1 MKKLTLVLS
10 TALLAGLGTVA
21 RAQVQDVSFTV
32 APVVGYT
39 HWDSKLNLGDAPYWG
54 LRAGFGFGPL
64 FEVRGLYERSFDL
77 KGKGESSPAW
87 LAKWLDKLED
97 ANAEIERLGGELKLN
112 LWSNAIVTPY
122 LTAGGGVMKF
132 TYTGTP
138 QAGLPASYKEEQIY
152 GAGGL
157 GIKLN
162 LSQRVAL
169 SLEGR
174 DLMFNVNPNNRFL
187 NAPTSGD
194 KLLHNWTG
202 QASLDLYFGGSAN
215 RPADAVSR
223 AYKSMYTDG
232 FRGLKFAIEPGVA
245 YVDFAESTGFS
256 DQWFYGGSAG
266 VDFSSVFGLR
276 GFYYI
281 ATEQPSKL
289 SLDVNKELA
298 MYGGNFI
305 ARLNMPLGLTP
316 YLNIGAGYLDAS
328 KRYVG
333 SGNGVDPK
341 SGLFLFGGAGLEIP
355 LHRYVALHGNIN
367 AMLTQRGN
375 PDITNVTS
383 PEQVKVS
390 TFYQAGLR
398 INLGRSAQSGR
409 ALYEDY
415 SASNVSTAVALANEA
430 NLRELNELRASYE
443 SRINKLNKELAEAV
457 SRRDTVTVT
466 RVLREKED
474 LSGRISS
481 VDKSTSE
488 LAVAQAQE
496 EAAPAAI
503 AAAIAPSAAATTTGA
518 RTVTLTTSQFEQ
530 LVRRVISEV
539 NKENKEKSTTLG
551 VSEVT
556 NSNLSDLDKI
566 LLLNAL
572 YQGQYRM
579 NGLNLQPLQAYPQ
592 VAPVQQAQPQQVQ
605 AQPQQQAAQEGDN
618 KSVDANIALIKRLD
632 QVIDR
637 LDAISTS
644 QAKTASATT
653 SAVNQMTTQALAASV
668 AKDNDLQIIVADGD
682 DHGQVYAQEVRVRE
696 ESPLR
701 FQGLSLFVGPNFGD
715 AFALNIGGRAHLQI
729 RDTRFDLVPDLYIG
743 LGEGSHF
750 GLNANLRYNLPTLL
764 DGALNP
770 YIGAGLGYNKV
781 GGTGRFLPNY
791 VVGTTLNKVLG
802 GGLYIDYTVRGAFR
816 NNQLAVGY
824 RFHF

>member
-1 MKKLTLVLS
+1 
-10 TALLAGLGTVA
+10 
-21 RAQVQDVSFTV
+21 
-32 APVVGYT
+32 
-39 HWDSKLNLGDAPYWG
+39 
-54 LRAGFGFGPL
+54 
-64 FEVRGLYERSFDL
+64 
-77 KGKGESSPAW
+77 
-87 LAKWLDKLED
+87 
-97 ANAEIERLGGELKLN
+97 
-112 LWSNAIVTPY
+112 
-122 LTAGGGVMKF
+122 
-132 TYTGTP
+132 
-138 QAGLPASYKEEQIY
+138 
-152 GAGGL
+152 
-157 GIKLN
+157 
-162 LSQRVAL
+162 
-169 SLEGR
+169 
-174 DLMFNVNPNNRFL
+174 
-187 NAPTSGD
+187 
-194 KLLHNWTG
+194 
-202 QASLDLYFGGSAN
+202 
-215 RPADAVSR
+215 
-223 AYKSMYTDG
+223 
-232 FRGLKFAIEPGVA
+232 
-245 YVDFAESTGFS
+245 
-256 DQWFYGGSAG
+256 
-266 VDFSSVFGLR
+266 
-276 GFYYI
+276 
-281 ATEQPSKL
+281 
-289 SLDVNKELA
+289 

-367 AMLTQRGN
+367 AMLTQQGN

-383 PEQVKVS
+383 PQQVKVS

-415 SASNVSTAVALANEA
+415 SAGNVSTAVALANEA

-496 EAAPAAI
+496 VAAPAAI
-503 AAAIAPSAAATTTGA
+503 AAAIAPSATATTTGA

-579 NGLNLQPLQAYPQ
+579 HGLNLQPLQAYPQ
-592 VAPVQQAQPQQVQ
+592 VAPVQQAQPQQ
-605 AQPQQQAAQEGDN
+605 EYDN
-618 KSVDANIALIKRLD
+618 KAVDANIALIKRLD

-644 QAKTASATT
+644 QAKTASATNT
-653 SAVNQMTTQALAASV
+653 AVNQMTTQALAASV
-668 AKDNDLQIIVADGD
+668 AKDNDHHIIIADRD
-682 DHGQVYAQEVRVRE
+682 DRGQVYAQEVRVRQ
-696 ESPLR
+696 ESPIR
-701 FQGLSLFVGPNFGD
+701 FQGFSLFAGPNFGD